1 MAGKL
6 VKTFEIF
13 PHASLITN
21 EEDKLAGFQRTYA
34 RTHDTVRQQ
43 RIRRRQLNKNVI
55 ASQAFQT
62 NNRLHWQLLQI
73 AGGNTELVESLEACL
88 ERNVH
93 SVSDDLA
100 DTIRRISTMEDD
112 QAKCKQHIFFTKRNL
127 ERLRAKANESTIYA
141 TDVWDHQ
148 MRNSEL
154 YVSGSLKVR
163 EFPDLDGRR
172 YKFSI
177 KTKPTRA
184 QVNNLDRE
192 DYTEDEYGEEVF
204 INIPSMYIDMSRYP
218 TGAIVIRFRA
228 VDSADRV
235 NGYVARGQLHPH
247 QTGMTTPCL
256 GDFEGPVAEAVSDF
270 DIPTAVTI
278 LELFL
283 KQVDAQDGAGRYW
296 YRWYD
301 RQRVAQ
307 RLAEEAANAQAEQ
320 ETIQQAVG

>member
-1 MAGKL
+1 MAGRL

-13 PHASLITN
+13 PHASLITT

-43 RIRRRQLNKNVI
+43 RIRRRQLNKDVI

-73 AGGNTELVESLEACL
+73 AGGNTELAESLEACL
-88 ERNVH
+88 GRNVCN
-93 SVSDDLA
+93 VADNLA
-100 DTIRRISTMEDD
+100 DTISRISAMEDE
-112 QAKCKQHIFFTKRNL
+112 QAKYKQQLFFIKKNL

-163 EFPDLDGRR
+163 EFPDQGGNR

-184 QVNNLDRE
+184 RVNNIDE
-192 DYTEDEYGEEVF
+192 GAFPVDEYGEEVF
-204 INIPSMYIDMSRYP
+204 INIPAMYIDMTRYAS
-218 TGAIVIRFRA
+218 GSIVIRFRA

-235 NGYVARGQLHPH
+235 AGYVSRGQLHPH
-247 QTGMTTPCL
+247 QTSMTVPCL
-256 GDFEGPVAEAVSDF
+256 GDFEGPVIEAITDF

-278 LELFL
+278 FELFL
-283 KQVDAQDGAGRYW
+283 KQVDSQDGAGHYW
-296 YRWYD
+296 FRWYD
-301 RQRVAQ
+301 KDRNEESW
-307 RLAEEAANAQAEQ
+307 AEP
-320 ETIQQAVG
+320 QQAAG

>member
-1 MAGKL
+1 MAGRL

-43 RIRRRQLNKNVI
+43 RIRRRQLNRDVI

-73 AGGNTELVESLEACL
+73 AGGNTELAESLEACL
-88 ERNVH
+88 GRNVCN
-93 SVSDDLA
+93 VADNLA
-100 DTIRRISTMEDD
+100 DTISRISAMEDE
-112 QAKCKQHIFFTKRNL
+112 QAKYKQQLFFIKKNL

-163 EFPDLDGRR
+163 EFPDQGGNR

-184 QVNNLDRE
+184 RVNNIDE
-192 DYTEDEYGEEVF
+192 GAFPVDEYGEEVF
-204 INIPSMYIDMSRYP
+204 INIPAMYIDMTRYAS
-218 TGAIVIRFRA
+218 GSIVIRFRA

-235 NGYVARGQLHPH
+235 AGYVSRGQLHPH
-247 QTGMTTPCL
+247 QTSMTVPCL
-256 GDFEGPVAEAVSDF
+256 GDFEGPVIEAITDF

-278 LELFL
+278 FELFL
-283 KQVDAQDGAGRYW
+283 KQVDSQDGAGHYW
-296 YRWYD
+296 FRWYD
-301 RQRVAQ
+301 KDRNEESW
-307 RLAEEAANAQAEQ
+307 AEP
-320 ETIQQAVG
+320 QQAAG